1 MNGEDKSKAELLK
14 ELDALRKLVDKLDR
28 SNVEIKLAEEDL
40 RESEER
46 HRWIL
51 DAAEVGIWEFD
62 GDGKTIFINE
72 RMAEMMGCFAEE
84 VTGRNFLEF
93 VHDECLEDALPGLT
107 GNPPKEKREL
117 CFSRM
122 DGSDFH
128 ALVSA
133 APHYSEKGK
142 FQHATAMV
150 IDITRRKEYEEA
162 VKERE
167 RKYRNLFENM
177 NDAAFLADPDT
188 GRIVEANRQ
197 AEKLMQLP
205 RQKIEGMHFTELHPP
220 EMKKKAEEG
229 IKLHFEYPEVTRDAE
244 VLRPDGSRVPVMIRA
259 APQQIGD
266 KTYLLGLF
274 RDITDRK
281 RAEKEL
287 TIRNRVNEIMLIQSD
302 SSMYSEIL
310 AVLLES
316 FQSSSGMFG
325 YLNEDGDL
333 AVAAEIIDNA
343 CPISEKNGLPVVP
356 LPELSDQLEKSLK
369 DLVPAIC
376 YEEEGPL
383 PAGGVLFQRAMIS
396 PLSYND
402 RPVGIIV
409 IGDRDRDYELHEME
423 IFHRV
428 AESIGPVLHARLERD
443 LQQRQRKLLE
453 SQILHAQKLESLGVL
468 AGGIAHDYNNLLMVI
483 LGNASLALN
492 ELPPESSTRFSL
504 KEIENAANR
513 AAELTKQLL
522 AYSGKGK
529 FIIETIDINVL
540 LEEME
545 HLLNHTISKKAVLKL
560 RLSENLP
567 RIKADPDQIR
577 QVIMNMV
584 TNSSEAL
591 GEKSGTISVTTGV
604 VHADQQYLSGVF
616 LDEGLPSGFY
626 VYLEVSD
633 NGCGMDEEMVSKIF
647 DPFYTT
653 KFTGRGLGLAAVL
666 GIVRSHSGAVKV
678 YSEPGRGTIMKAL
691 FPVAEVADQPNKAAK
706 KIVPVRSYTVL
717 VVDDEDSVRNVCQLV
732 LEKYNCRVLTAADGV
747 EAVEVFSENKD
758 DIDVV
763 VLDLTMPRMG
773 GDEAFRELRRIDPH
787 VKVVL
792 SSGYSEEETTS
803 RFNGK
808 GLAGFIQKPFEPA
821 ELYSRIEEVA
831 GPEKKK
837 Q

>member
-1 MNGEDKSKAELLK
+1 MNGEDKSKEELLK
-14 ELDALRKLVDKLDR
+14 ELEALRNLVDKLDR
-28 SNVEIKLAEEDL
+28 SNVEVKQAEEVL

-46 HRWIL
+46 YRWIL
-51 DAAEVGIWEFD
+51 EAAEVGIWEFD
-62 GDGKTIFINE
+62 SEGKTIFINE
-72 RMAEMMGCFAEE
+72 RMSEMLGCFAEE
-84 VTGRNFLEF
+84 IIGRNFLEF
-93 VHDECLEDALPGLT
+93 VHDECLEDAFPGLT
-107 GNPPKEKREL
+107 DTQRKEKREF
-117 CFSRM
+117 CFIRK

-133 APHYSEKGK
+133 APRYNEKGE
-142 FQHATAMV
+142 FEHATAML

-167 RKYRNLFENM
+167 RKYRALFENM

-205 RQKIEGMHFTELHPP
+205 REKIEGKHFTELHPADWRQ
-220 EMKKKAEEG
+220 KAEQG
-229 IKLHFEYPEVTRDAE
+229 VRLHLESPDVARDAE
-244 VLRPDGSRVPVMIRA
+244 VLRADGGRVPVMISA
-259 APQQIGD
+259 AAQQIGE

-281 RAEKEL
+281 RAEEEL
-287 TIRNRVNEIMLIQSD
+287 TIRNRVNEIMLTQSD
-302 SSMYSEIL
+302 SSMYSEVL
-310 AVLLES
+310 AVLLDS
-316 FQSSSGMFG
+316 FQSASGMFG

-333 AVAAEIIDNA
+333 TVAAEIIDNS
-343 CPISEKNGLPVVP
+343 CPLSEKNGLPRIPRSELADP
-356 LPELSDQLEKSLK
+356 LNKALNKLKPIILSG
-369 DLVPAIC
+369 
-376 YEEEGPL
+376 EEGPVS
-383 PAGGVLFQRAMIS
+383 AGGILFERAMIA
-396 PLSYND
+396 PLSHHGS
-402 RPVGIIV
+402 PVGCIV
-409 IGDRDRDYELHEME
+409 IGERERDYEERELDVLC
-423 IFHRV
+423 RV
-428 AESIGPVLHARLERD
+428 AEYIGPVLHARLERD

-453 SQILHAQKLESLGVL
+453 NQILHAQKLESLGVL

-483 LGNASLALN
+483 LGNASLAHN
-492 ELPPESSTRFSL
+492 ELPPESPARFSL

-529 FIIETIDINVL
+529 FIIEAININFL

-545 HLLNHTISKKAVLKL
+545 HLLNHTISKKAVLKM

-567 RIKADPDQIR
+567 RIKADPDQVR

-604 VHADQQYLSGVF
+604 VQADQQYLSGVF

-626 VYLEVSD
+626 VYLEVCD

-678 YSEPGRGTIMKAL
+678 YSEPGRGTTMKVL
-691 FPVAEVADQPNKAAK
+691 FPVAEVSEQPANAAE
-706 KIVPVRSYTVL
+706 KIAPIRSYTVL
-717 VVDDEDSVRNVCQLV
+717 VADDEDSVRNVCQLV
-732 LEKYNCRVLTAADGV
+732 LEKYNCKVLTAADGV
-747 EAVEVFSENKD
+747 EAVEKFREKKD

-792 SSGYSEEETTS
+792 SSGYSEEETIS

-821 ELYSRIEEVA
+821 ELYSQIEEVA
-831 GPEKKK
+831 DPEKKK
-837 Q
+837 S